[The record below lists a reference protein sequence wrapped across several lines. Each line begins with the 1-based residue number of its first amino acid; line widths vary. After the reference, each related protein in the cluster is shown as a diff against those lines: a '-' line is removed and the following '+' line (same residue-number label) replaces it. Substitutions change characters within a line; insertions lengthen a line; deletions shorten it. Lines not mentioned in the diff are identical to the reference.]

1 MTWDG
6 DLTIPALRE
15 SYANGATTPS
25 QVVEAVLRR
34 VGEYAQKDPAVWID
48 IVSASDAL
56 ARAKELE
63 QAYEGEE
70 KPRLFGVPFSVKNSI
85 DVRAFKTTVACPS
98 FAYTAQETAPVVQ
111 RCLDEGAIL
120 IGTTN
125 LEQFATVRSTAAV
138 FLFFLSL
145 CAPAL
150 TFSATF
156 EPNTAGPDRAS

>member
-15 SYANGATTPS
+15 SYASGTTTPS
-25 QVVEAVLRR
+25 EVVEAVLRR
-34 VGEYAQKDPAVWID
+34 VGEYTQKDPAVWID
-48 IVSASDAL
+48 VVSASITL
-56 ARAKELE
+56 ARARELE
-63 QAYEGEE
+63 LAYDGKE

-85 DVRAFKTTVACPS
+85 DIRGFKTTVACPF

-125 LEQFATVRSTAAV
+125 LEQFATVRS
-138 FLFFLSL
+138 S
-145 CAPAL
+145 CP
-150 TFSATF
+150 FSPPLEIRTDGF
-156 EPNTAGPDRAS
+156 RSIRTGCCRD

>member
-6 DLTIPALRE
+6 DLTILALRE
-15 SYANGATTPS
+15 SYACGTTTPS
-25 QVVEAVLRR
+25 KVVEAILRR

-48 IVSASDAL
+48 VVSAADAL

-63 QAYEGEE
+63 QAYDGKEE

-85 DVRAFKTTVACPS
+85 DVRGFRTTVACPS

-125 LEQFATVRSTAAV
+125 LEQFATVHSAA
-138 FLFFLSL
+138 LFFSLS
-145 CAPAL
+145 
-150 TFSATF
+150 S
-156 EPNTAGPDRAS
+156 